1 MGRNLGLPVGLLA
14 LLAVAFHVIEPPA
27 GEKAAL
33 DGAKSGTSAGEK
45 SGATSKPAEEQPEV
59 LEGPWLA
66 SGTFFSSDATHVK
79 GAVPTRS
86 DFGINDGR
94 DIEFLIACVPDPL
107 HTRLAL
113 FTDSGIQAIESGAFA
128 AGWEF
133 ATQWLPWYDNADPSE
148 KDPNQRRIERA
159 EVQDQEREP
168 GLLVFRR
175 APKPGADGFDT
186 RLLFVFIV
194 GDTPTAGVN
203 GYEFKKARAYME
215 AIGDRH
221 DTKLIRI
228 QGPVF
233 SGSCYSLAQLIKEDN
248 RDHPGHFYSVRTG
261 TATAYDSGAAFQKE
275 THAEFYGTNE
285 TQKEQQPRFCRVLEA
300 LHISKKQA
308 AFLVEDETGFSH
320 AFSQPFPQPSPLNK
334 AKRNEA
340 KSPLQDCLDIE
351 VFRFPRDIANLR
363 NAYREA
369 VSAPQPANAPAPDVN
384 FSLKDA
390 ESGEDSVPVFSAT
403 QTPLLQYAVVAQITA
418 AIRRQRIRLLD
429 LAATNVLDLMFLASV
444 LRKQCP
450 DTRLLIAFPDLLF
463 VQEAASAPL
472 TGTLAL
478 STYPLFF
485 GSNRWMGEGPSVF
498 SSMNAEGVYNATV
511 LLLAQAEPNK
521 PPDPEIVSQLA
532 DYHWRGSALPPAWLL
547 MLDRNGFSPV
557 KTIADAEDGGW
568 HQRIA
573 SQSKLPPRLPSPP
586 RIWMMALTLWALV
599 SLAFSGWIAYL
610 YFQPRSH
617 TLGVLA
623 IEPGGAR
630 NFPQLFCLF
639 LCLLTLATGPAV
651 LSMPLLQSM
660 DRIYWSVEVAG
671 VLGLAGTI
679 IPACLAILVVKRL
692 WLPGRKRL
700 LARLLAIGLSVLAFA
715 ASIAIWFWCC
725 SRGTTRDGEGFFFS
739 FRALELHAGSSPV
752 IPVLA
757 ALAGLF
763 LFSFFH
769 MKRFYLARNERPRTF
784 TSSLDSI
791 LQGRLTAC
799 RRDFNRRA
807 LAPLNARW
815 QRQLKWAWSICAAAF
830 LVFIL
835 AGVNENFTSVE
846 GRPFDVLMIGLQF
859 ALFLALAGTCWLMI
873 ACWHSMRGFL
883 SGLGSL
889 PLGAAF
895 RELGDGRGKTPIWA
909 RRLHLQSTDVPA
921 RSSIVLHNMCRLEI
935 EGHAIPSLRPGSARE
950 WFNTYRKALKR
961 LLRDENQTIRTR
973 AEVRHDFR
981 QLRYVSASVAE
992 EICSAVL
999 RPEWAVRLLPWKPE
1013 SDAALNGKE
1022 DVYDLAQGLVALH
1035 FSTYITYA
1043 VHQIQNL
1050 LWPLSLG
1057 FVLLTISLK
1066 SYSFQ
1071 SPQLIGRFLILT
1083 LIVIGYFIWTCMSQ
1097 MERNPILSRMT
1108 GTVAGEL
1115 NKDFYV
1121 KLIGY
1126 GALPVLG
1133 VLASQ
1138 FPSISNFLLS
1148 WVEPSLQ
1155 AFR

>member
-14 LLAVAFHVIEPPA
+14 LLAVTFHVIEPPS
-27 GEKAAL
+27 GEKATPERAAS
-33 DGAKSGTSAGEK
+33 GRSAYQKSEEK
-45 SGATSKPAEEQPEV
+45 PKPADSQQEII
-59 LEGPWLA
+59 EGPWLA
-66 SGTFFSSDATHVK
+66 WEAFSSSDTHAK
-79 GAVPTRS
+79 GTAPGNFY
-86 DFGINDGR
+86 FGAND
-94 DIEFLIACVPDPL
+94 DWKIEFLIACVPDPL

-148 KDPNQRRIERA
+148 KDPNQRRTERA
-159 EVQDQEREP
+159 EVHDQEREP

-175 APKPGADGFDT
+175 TPSPSGFDR

-203 GYEFKKARAYME
+203 GDEFKKARAYME
-215 AIGDRH
+215 AIGDRR
-221 DTKLIRI
+221 DPRLIRI

-233 SGSCYSLAQLIKEDN
+233 SGSFYSLAQLIKDDK

-261 TATAYDSGAAFQKE
+261 TATAYDGGVALQKE
-275 THAEFYGTNE
+275 TQAEFYGTNE

-300 LHISKKQA
+300 LHISGKQA

-320 AFSQPFPQPSPLNK
+320 AFTFQP
-334 AKRNEA
+334 
-340 KSPLQDCLDIE
+340 KSLPKGCRDIE

-363 NAYREA
+363 NAYHEA
-369 VSAPQPANAPAPDVN
+369 MSAPQPANAPPPDVN

-403 QTPLLQYAVVAQITA
+403 QTPLAQYAVVAQITA
-418 AIRRQRIRLLD
+418 AIRRERIRLLD

-511 LLLAQAEPNK
+511 LLLAQTEANK
-521 PPDPEIVSQLA
+521 PPEPGIVSELA
-532 DYHWRGSALPPAWLL
+532 DYHWHGSALPPAWLL

-568 HQRIA
+568 HQRI
-573 SQSKLPPRLPSPP
+573 SGQGKLRPRLPSPP
-586 RIWMMALTLWALV
+586 RIWMMALTLWAACSV
-599 SLAFSGWIAYL
+599 AFTWWIVYL
-610 YFQPRSH
+610 YFHPRSH

-639 LCLLTLATGPAV
+639 LCLLTLAAGPAV
-651 LSMPLLQSM
+651 LSIPLLQPM

-671 VLGLAGTI
+671 VLGLAGAVA
-679 IPACLAILVVKRL
+679 PVCLAILIVKRL

-700 LARLLAIGLSVLAFA
+700 LSRLLAIGLSVVAFA
-715 ASIAIWFWCC
+715 VAIAIWFWCC
-725 SRGTTRDGEGFFFS
+725 NRGATRGGEGFFFS
-739 FRALELHAGSSPV
+739 FRALEFHAGSSPV

-769 MKRFYLARNERPRTF
+769 MNRFYLARNERPRTF

-807 LAPLNARW
+807 LAPLNAHW
-815 QRQLKWAWSICAAAF
+815 QRQLKWILWICVAAI
-830 LVFIL
+830 LVFTL

-859 ALFLALAGTCWLMI
+859 TLFLALAGTCWLMI

-895 RELGDGRGKTPIWA
+895 RELEDGRGKTPIWA

-921 RSSIVLHNMCRLEI
+921 RSSIVLHNMCRLEA
-935 EGHAIPSLRPGSARE
+935 EGHAMASMQAGRTLE
-950 WFNTYRKALKR
+950 WFNAYRKALKR
-961 LLRDENQTIRTR
+961 LLRDESQTIRTR

-981 QLRYVSASVAE
+981 QLRYVSATVAE
-992 EICSAVL
+992 EICSTVL
-999 RPEWAVRLLPWKPE
+999 RPEWAARFLPWKPE
-1013 SDAALNGKE
+1013 SDVAPNGKE
-1022 DVYDLAQGLVALH
+1022 GVYDLAQGLVALH

-1083 LIVIGYFIWTCMSQ
+1083 LVVIGYFIWTCMSQ

-1108 GTVAGEL
+1108 GTTAGEL